1 MMLSRVVSTAAVV
14 LCMTGSPA
22 FSAIQVQS
30 VCSATQPTLVTPAND
45 GSNRLFILEQ
55 PGYIRVLQPGSS
67 SPTLFLDVH
76 ARLTNVGDE
85 EGLLGLAFHPRYPLN
100 GRFFIYYTRAG
111 DMALQISEFHVS

>member
-1 MMLSRVVSTAAVV
+1 MLSRVVSTPAVV

-30 VCSATQPTLVTPAND
+30 ASSATQPTLVTPAND
-45 GSNRLFILEQ
+45 GSNRLFIPEQ

-76 ARLTNVGDE
+76 ARLTNVGAE
-85 EGLLGLAFHPRYPLN
+85 EGLLGLDFRRRYPIN
-100 GRFFIYYTRAG
+100 GRFLIYDTRAG
-111 DMALQISEFHVS
+111 FRALDTSEFPVS